1 MAFIGQLTGN
11 VGRDPELRTLDI
23 NGQAR
28 FVCDFS
34 LAVRQP
40 RRQGS
45 EQPARWVKCTA
56 WGRTAELIVNH
67 IYKGDKV
74 FLVGQIE
81 LPELF
86 TKRNGEQGLAEQFT
100 VKTFER
106 FTTDAAQQDAAATT
120 ARPASPPEESDDI
133 PF

>member
-1 MAFIGQLTGN
+1 
-11 VGRDPELRTLDI
+11 
-23 NGQAR
+23 
-28 FVCDFS
+28 
-34 LAVRQP
+34 
-40 RRQGS
+40 
-45 EQPARWVKCTA
+45 VKCTA